1 MLPDFAILSDLSEI
15 LAFSKA
21 FFSQNFQKPKL
32 FSIDPVSQ
40 SLGLPH
46 EYSGHFQKW
55 GGASKKVHPNFHFAV
70 KDSMAHSNRCY
81 GAKTFRLGSK

>member
-1 MLPDFAILSDLSEI
+1 MLPDFAILNDLSEI

-55 GGASKKVHPNFHFAV
+55 GGRQKKSIRIFILQLKIAWPIATVAMEQ
-70 KDSMAHSNRCY
+70 KLSD
-81 GAKTFRLGSK
+81 

>member
-1 MLPDFAILSDLSEI
+1 MLPDFAILTYLSEI

-21 FFSQNFQKPKL
+21 FLAKIFKSPNFSQLILLVSPL
-32 FSIDPVSQ
+32 DYPMSIVVTFRS
-40 SLGLPH
+40 
-46 EYSGHFQKW
+46 